1 MTWVAW
7 RRFRARPRHRSR
19 SARSAPLARS
29 AGAPLPAGAGG
40 CWRAALRPRRPPAEC
55 MQAQSDLGDDGHSCC
70 VLLGLR
76 LYRKFRRG
84 TLSHDQSSDICSHP
98 IRPQTD
104 AAIQNQHVECKLMR

>member
-19 SARSAPLARS
+19 SPRSAPLARS

-76 LYRKFRRG
+76 LYRKFM
-84 TLSHDQSSDICSHP
+84 
-98 IRPQTD
+98 
-104 AAIQNQHVECKLMR
+104 AAQAESA